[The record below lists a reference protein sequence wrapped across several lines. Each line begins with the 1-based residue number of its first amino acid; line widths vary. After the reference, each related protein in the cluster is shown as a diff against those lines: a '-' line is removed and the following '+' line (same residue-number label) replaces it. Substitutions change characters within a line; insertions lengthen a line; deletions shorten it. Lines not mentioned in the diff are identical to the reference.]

1 MRSKPTMMDLILGRA
16 KTDDRI
22 RAVIM
27 NGSRTNSNAPIDC
40 FQDFDI
46 VYVVNDI
53 HSFTSDHSWIDY
65 FGERII
71 MQLPDANSLF
81 PALNKDRFA
90 YLMLFTDG
98 NRIDLTLIS
107 TQNHNQL
114 MKRESLSKILLDKD
128 QIIDPFPPSDDRD
141 YRVKKPSPQQFLDC
155 CNEFWWVSTYVAKGL
170 WRKEV
175 TYAKA
180 MLEGPVRHMLMMML
194 EWHVG
199 TTTDFT
205 VSVGKSGKYLE
216 NYLDASLWEKF
227 MDTYPNGE
235 YENIWHSFFLMG
247 DLFRT
252 VALDVSSYFGYTY
265 PSSDDAT
272 VSSYLKHV
280 YGLPSD
286 ATQIY

>member
-1 MRSKPTMMDLILGRA
+1 MRNEQTMMDLILGKA
-16 KTDDRI
+16 KADERI

-27 NGSRTNSNAPIDC
+27 NGSRTNPQAPIDC

-46 VYVVNDI
+46 VYIVNDI
-53 HSFTSDHSWIDY
+53 HSFTSNHSWVDY
-65 FGERII
+65 FGERIM
-71 MQLPDANSLF
+71 MQLPDTNSLF
-81 PALNKDRFA
+81 PASNKDRFA
-90 YLMLFTDG
+90 YLMLFKDG
-98 NRIDLTLIS
+98 NRLDLTLIS
-107 TQNHNQL
+107 VQSHNQL
-114 MKRESLSKILLDKD
+114 IKRESLSKILLDKD
-128 QIIDPFPPSDDRD
+128 QIIAPFPSPSDRD
-141 YRVKKPSPQQFLDC
+141 YRVKKPSPKQFLDC

-180 MLEGPVRHMLMMML
+180 MLEGPVRHMLIMML
-194 EWHVG
+194 EWRVG

-235 YENIWHSFFLMG
+235 YENIWNALFLMG

-265 PSSDDAT
+265 PSSDDAA